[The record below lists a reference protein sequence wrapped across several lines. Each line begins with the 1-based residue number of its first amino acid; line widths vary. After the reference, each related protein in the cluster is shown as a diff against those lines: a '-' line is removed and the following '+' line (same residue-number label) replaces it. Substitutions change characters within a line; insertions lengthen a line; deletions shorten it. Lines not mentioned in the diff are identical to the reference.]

1 MDPRSAAN
9 ASFDR
14 TTLPG
19 LFSVVDRLEKAIP
32 LPPHFS
38 ESLLKEDDWSF
49 IIKLHAL
56 LEASLTMLLAEKL
69 GGAAATPRLREVL
82 SHTEIS
88 AQHTGKV
95 ALASALGIL
104 PDNERRFIKRRSWL
118 RNDMVHR
125 IEHVAV
131 TLRDYLARLDH
142 NQRRSFASD
151 IVSLSGPFKAK
162 FGTAA
167 TTEILTNPKRSLWV
181 VGFFILS
188 NIRLRIDALQIER
201 GFSERDISDVLDELR
216 QVTADI
222 EQMVNWL
229 NQLIRA
235 VESSPP
241 SHTPFDA

>member
-1 MDPRSAAN
+1 
-9 ASFDR
+9 
-14 TTLPG
+14 
-19 LFSVVDRLEKAIP
+19 
-32 LPPHFS
+32 
-38 ESLLKEDDWSF
+38 
-49 IIKLHAL
+49 
-56 LEASLTMLLAEKL
+56 
-69 GGAAATPRLREVL
+69 
-82 SHTEIS
+82 
-88 AQHTGKV
+88 
-95 ALASALGIL
+95 
-104 PDNERRFIKRRSWL
+104 
-118 RNDMVHR
+118 MVHR

-201 GFSERDISDVLDELR
+201 GFSELR

-229 NQLIRA
+229 NQLMRA